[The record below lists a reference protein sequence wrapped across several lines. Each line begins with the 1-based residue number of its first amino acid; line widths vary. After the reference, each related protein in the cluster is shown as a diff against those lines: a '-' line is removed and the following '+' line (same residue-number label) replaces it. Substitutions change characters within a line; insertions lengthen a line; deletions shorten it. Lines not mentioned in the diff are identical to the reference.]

1 MRPRV
6 LVVEDERALAQVLAI
21 RLESAGFDVEIA
33 SSGLEGLRRA
43 ITWSPDALLLDVRL
57 PDLDGLELQSRL
69 RSHPERAALP
79 IVFLSANVQ
88 DCARQTALSQGA
100 HAYLTKPY
108 DPREVV
114 AALHAAIAAR
124 ATRKEP

>member
-21 RLESAGFDVEIA
+21 RLESAGFDVQLA
-33 SSGLEGLRRA
+33 AGGLEGLRRA
-43 ITWSPDALLLDVRL
+43 MDWSPDALLLDVRL

-69 RSHPERAALP
+69 RSHPDRAAIP

-88 DCARQTALSQGA
+88 DSARQQALSQGA

-114 AALHAAIAAR
+114 AALQEAIAAR
-124 ATRKEP
+124 IARKET